1 MTDSERDALLIEIHT
16 LQKIANERL
25 NDHGTR
31 LRSLER
37 ARMIATGV
45 LMSCGLGAAMARD
58 VALEWIKNKIST
70 GSHG

>member
-1 MTDSERDALLIEIHT
+1 MTDSERDSLLIEIHT

-37 ARMIATGV
+37 ARMIATGI
-45 LMSCGLGAAMARD
+45 LMSCGVGAAMAKD
-58 VALEWIKNKIST
+58 LAVEWIKGKISN
-70 GSHG
+70 GGHG